1 MYYECSVP
9 GAVEIMSLYT
19 AFEIQFHKNYSFD
32 GESHDFWEIVC
43 VTDGKVGI
51 TADNDVY
58 TLESGQMI
66 FHKPMEFHR
75 IRSEGGTTPTV
86 AIFSFS
92 ANDMPALKKRVYRM
106 DEENLEIVNSLIGLR
121 SELFGKSP
129 KSGKLDIQPGKEL
142 EARMYIKQLEHLVL
156 SVIIKG
162 DTEELK
168 EKSRGA
174 QSYRIIVETMK
185 NNLGKSLS
193 VKDIAEMCNMSV
205 SNVKR
210 VFAKYS
216 GMGVIEYFNRLKVD
230 RAKKLLA
237 SGYSIKEAALY
248 LGFENQN
255 YFSTMFKR
263 IDGCSPGKYKG

>member
-1 MYYECSVP
+1 MNYIECPVP
-9 GAVEIMSLYT
+9 GSVEITSVFT
-19 AFEIQFHKNYSFD
+19 AFTIQFDKNYSFD

-43 VTDGKVGI
+43 VTDGKVAV

-58 TLESGQMI
+58 TLGSGQMI

-75 IRSEGGTTPTV
+75 IRSEGGTSPTV
-86 AIFSFS
+86 YIFSFAAS
-92 ANDMPALKKRVYRM
+92 DMPAMKTRVYAM
-106 DEENLEIVNSLIGLR
+106 DDEKIDIVKKLMAQRAAI
-121 SELFGKSP
+121 FGNAH
-129 KSGKLDIQPGKEL
+129 KSGKLDIQPDKEL
-142 EARMYIKQLEHLVL
+142 EARMFIKRLEYLVL
-156 SVIIKG
+156 SAIVTG
-162 DTEELK
+162 ETEELK

-174 QSYRIIVETMK
+174 QSYRIIVEAMK
-185 NNLGKSLS
+185 NNLDKSIS

-210 VFAKYS
+210 VFTKYS

-230 RAKKLLA
+230 RAKKLL
-237 SGYSIKEAALY
+237 SEGLSIKETSLR

-263 IDGCSPGKYKG
+263 IDGISPGKYK